1 MILEETSDK
10 VEKFVCMHKCVDD
23 DSVVVA
29 RCTLFVKG
37 KRLLEMILP
46 ISDALEIHFARAI
59 YQVQIWINANASIMI
74 TQNAVGTRF
83 RGIKRFSVTVAN
95 FI

>member
-1 MILEETSDK
+1 MILEEKSDM
-10 VEKFVCMHKCVDD
+10 VEKFVCMHNGVDD

-37 KRLLEMILP
+37 KRLLEMISP

-59 YQVQIWINANASIMI
+59 YQEQIWINANALIMI
-74 TQNAVGTRF
+74 TQNAVDTR
-83 RGIKRFSVTVAN
+83 TC
-95 FI
+95 